1 MIRALQVLR
10 IHLLELE
17 KVQELCK
24 DFCSKYLACIQ
35 GKMQNDDVLRP
46 ENDAYDSD
54 EEIRYLRSDANHSE
68 PSVCRSSIRPFNKLR
83 MKYR

>member
-17 KVQELCK
+17 KVQELCN
-24 DFCSKYLACIQ
+24 DFCTKYITCIQ
-35 GKMQNDDVLRP
+35 GKMRNEDVLRP
-46 ENDAYDSD
+46 ENDVYDSE
-54 EEIRYLRSDANHSE
+54 EEIRYLRSDAKQSE
-68 PSVCRSSIRPFNKLR
+68 ASDDRSSIPPFNETH

>member
-1 MIRALQVLR
+1 MMRALQVLR

-17 KVQELCK
+17 KVQDLCK
-24 DFCSKYLACIQ
+24 DFCTKYLSCIQ
-35 GKMQNDDVLRP
+35 GKMKNDDVLRP

-68 PSVCRSSIRPFNKLR
+68 PSVSRSSIRSINKMHIKNR
-83 MKYR
+83 

>member
-17 KVQELCK
+17 KVQELCN
-24 DFCSKYLACIQ
+24 DFCAKYITCIQ
-35 GKMQNDDVLRP
+35 GKIRNEDVLRP
-46 ENDAYDSD
+46 ENDVYDSE
-54 EEIRYLRSDANHSE
+54 EEIRYLRSDAKQSE
-68 PSVCRSSIRPFNKLR
+68 ASDDRSSIRPFNEMH

>member
-17 KVQELCK
+17 KVQELCN
-24 DFCSKYLACIQ
+24 DFCAKYITCIQ
-35 GKMQNDDVLRP
+35 GKMRNEDVLRP
-46 ENDAYDSD
+46 ENDVYDSE
-54 EEIRYLRSDANHSE
+54 EEIRYLRSDAKQSE
-68 PSVCRSSIRPFNKLR
+68 ASDDRSSIRPFNEMH